1 MWLSLPEV
9 DYYFQLPRPQ
19 KPDSDLETDE
29 EKEGLKKPRKEGSN
43 PKKEEPDDKWTV
55 EKGKDHKG
63 RGLGA
68 RTTRSGSL
76 WGTLC
81 PPP

>member
-29 EKEGLKKPRKEGSN
+29 EKEGLSE
-43 PKKEEPDDKWTV
+43 WT
-55 EKGKDHKG
+55 K
-63 RGLGA
+63 LFA
-68 RTTRSGSL
+68 
-76 WGTLC
+76 
-81 PPP
+81 PPSSA